1 MKEFEVGKRYEALSG
16 SVLPFEIIK
25 RTAKRITFVTVQH
38 AGKYNESKSE
48 PKTATIKNWQSG
60 EVFMTTNG
68 VTVASY

>member
-38 AGKYNESKSE
+38 VGKYNESKSE